1 MRRLLTSGSVAAA
14 ILLVVLAGVFGLVYQ
29 GRPRLE
35 GMVQAAGLQHPVT
48 IKRDANGTPLIE
60 ADDLRSAMYALGF
73 LHGQERYF
81 QMDLQRRKAAGELS
95 ELFGRGTLAADQA
108 ARMHR
113 FRARARG
120 FVDALPAGQKD
131 ALRTYVAGVNEGL
144 RQLAARPFEY
154 LLLLAAP
161 QPWSED
167 DSMLV
172 NSAMY
177 LLLQQRGLHPEL
189 AREQLLRQ
197 YGAEFA
203 DFIQGSRSE
212 WDAPMQA
219 DRDLPPEG
227 LPRLLLRQAPVA
239 QGLPV
244 RSASAAGAP
253 DDAPGTTE
261 NVAGSNSWVVSG
273 PRTADGRAILA
284 NDMHLPLQQ
293 PNTFYRVSIALAGRG
308 GVMAGVTIPGLPLLV
323 AGSNGSIAWGLTNAN
338 GDWSDLV
345 RIPRDRLAAESRSV
359 RETITVRWGAPAEL
373 DVQETRWGPIV
384 RTEEQAAL
392 AMSWVAHHA
401 EGNNLAFLSL
411 LDEPSIDGAVRIAAH
426 AGMAHMN
433 ILLADSRGHAAWTV
447 AGRIPRRVGLTGA
460 EPQAWGRGVGWD
472 GWLDGAQHPV
482 LAGADRD
489 HLWTANN
496 RVVSGDDWKKIG
508 VASEFALGVRAGR
521 IRDRIAAVERSTEQ
535 DMHRLQLDDT
545 APLMK
550 RWHTLASGV
559 VAGMAASPRQHELAE
574 VLGAWNGRADAGSAA
589 YRVVRRFRDEVA
601 GQVMPLLLHDLLK
614 QDPGLRWYTVAPNW
628 ETPLWAVVSQQP
640 RALLPAGHASWPDY
654 LGDVLLQQVYEP
666 YKKRY
671 GELAQARWGDANVL
685 EIRHVLSASVPLAG
699 RLLDLPGVAM
709 HGDSHTVLAQS
720 QSFGPAMRLVV
731 SPGHEQDAIL
741 TMPAGEADNPLTPYY
756 GRGHQEWQQG
766 RPMPLLAGA
775 PRYVLRLE
783 PPPRGREPVPP
794 ATEPPR

>member
-1 MRRLLTSGSVAAA
+1 MRRLLTSGSIAVA
-14 ILLVVLAGVFGLVYQ
+14 ICLVVLTCAFGLMYQ
-29 GRPRLE
+29 GRAQLE
-35 GMVQAAGLQHPVT
+35 GAVQAAGLHHPVV

-60 ADDLRSAMYALGF
+60 AADMRSALYALGF

-81 QMDLQRRKAAGELS
+81 QMDLQRRRAAGELS
-95 ELFGRGTLAADQA
+95 ELFGRGTLAADRA

-120 FVDALPAGQKD
+120 FVESLPVEQGE
-131 ALRTYVAGVNEGL
+131 ALRAYVAGVNEGL
-144 RQLAARPFEY
+144 RKLSVRPFEY

-161 QPWSED
+161 EPWSED

-172 NSAMY
+172 NTAMY
-177 LLLQQRGLHPEL
+177 LLLQQRGMHPEL
-189 AREQLLRQ
+189 ARDLLQRQ
-197 YGAEFA
+197 YGEEFA

-219 DRDLPPEG
+219 DRDAPPAG
-227 LPRLLLRQAPVA
+227 LPKLLPRQVPVA
-239 QGLPV
+239 LRLPL
-244 RSASAAGAP
+244 RSAPGADAP
-253 DDAPGTTE
+253 DDVPGITE
-261 NVAGSNSWVVSG
+261 HVAGSNSWVVSAG
-273 PRTADGRAILA
+273 RTFDGRAILA

-293 PNTFYRVSIALAGRG
+293 PNTFYRVSIAVSGRA

-373 DVQETRWGPIV
+373 DVQETRWGPVV

-411 LDEPSIDGAVRIAAH
+411 LDEQSIDGAVRIAAR

-433 ILLADSRGHAAWTV
+433 ILLADSQGHAAWTV

-460 EPQAWGRGVGWD
+460 QPQAWGPGLGWD
-472 GWLDGAQHPV
+472 GWLDGEQYPV
-482 LAGADRD
+482 LTNGDRD

-521 IRDRIAAVERSTEQ
+521 IRDRIAAAERSTEQ
-535 DMHRLQLDDT
+535 DMHSLQLDDA

-550 RWHTLASGV
+550 RWHVLARGV
-559 VAGMAASPRQHELAE
+559 VAGMAASPQQRELAE
-574 VLGAWNGRADAGSAA
+574 VLDAWNGRADAGSAA
-589 YRVVRRFRDEVA
+589 YRVIRRFRDELA
-601 GQVMPLLLHDLLK
+601 GQVMPLLLSDLLK
-614 QDPGLRWYTVAPNW
+614 QDPELRWHALAPHW
-628 ETPLWAVVSQQP
+628 ETPLWAIVSQQP
-640 RALLPAGHASWPDY
+640 RALLPAGHANWSGY
-654 LGDVLLQQVYEP
+654 LADVLLHQVYEP
-666 YKKRY
+666 YKSRY
-671 GELAQARWGDANVL
+671 GDLAGARWGDANVL
-685 EIRHVLSASVPLAG
+685 EIRHVLSASVPLVG
-699 RLLDLPGVAM
+699 NLLDLPGVAM
-709 HGDSHTVLAQS
+709 NGDSHSVLAQS

-741 TMPAGEADNPLTPYY
+741 TMPAGAADNPLAPYY

-783 PPPRGREPVPP
+783 PPPRGRDPAPP